1 MQAMREKRLVLT
13 QRGCCD
19 RVRERMR
26 QLQLRGHICTLGAVI
41 LFGLMSPM
49 CKLAMQSGAIDGL
62 LLAFFRVSGAAMLF
76 WLISP
81 LVAREKIERRDWWAV
96 LGMSLCGMVIN
107 QFLYVYGIQ
116 YTSPTNACVVG
127 TSTPVMTFVLA
138 ALFLQHR
145 VTLLRVG
152 GLLLASCGA
161 LVLVLG
167 SGGGLSG
174 NAVGDGLCF
183 ISQFS
188 AACYF
193 VFFGGVLRRYHPVTL
208 MKWLFL
214 LATLLT
220 LLPMSGRLA
229 ALPDAVLSAG
239 ELWAMVY
246 VVVGGSFFSYLL
258 LIVGQRH
265 LEPPTVAAYNY
276 VQPAIAATVGI
287 GLGLDV
293 LTWQKCL
300 SLFFIATGVLLISK
314 KAK

>member
-1 MQAMREKRLVLT
+1 M
-13 QRGCCD
+13 CHY
-19 RVRERMR
+19 
-26 QLQLRGHICTLGAVI
+26 QLKGHLCTLGAVL

-49 CKLAMQSGAIDGL
+49 CKLAMQNGAVDGL
-62 LLAFFRVSGAAMLF
+62 LLAFFRVSGAALMF

-81 LVAREKIERRDWWAV
+81 LAPREKISRKDWLPL

-107 QFLYVYGIQ
+107 QFLYVVGIQ

-127 TSTPVMTFVLA
+127 TSTPVMTFILA
-138 ALFLQHR
+138 ALFLHHR

-152 GLLLASCGA
+152 GFLLASIGA
-161 LVLVLG
+161 LVLILG

-174 NAVGDGLCF
+174 HPLGDMLCL

-193 VFFGGVLRRYHPVTL
+193 VFFGGVLRRYHPVTI

-214 LATLLT
+214 FAAMLAV
-220 LLPMSGRLA
+220 LPMFGRLA
-229 ALPDAVLSAG
+229 ALPSATFCMQ
-239 ELWAMVY
+239 ELFAITY
-246 VVVGGSFFSYLL
+246 VVIGGSFISYLL

-265 LEPPTVAAYNY
+265 LDPPTVAAYNY
-276 VQPAIAATVGI
+276 VQPIIAAVVGI
-287 GLGLDV
+287 MLGLDI

-300 SLFFIATGVLLISK
+300 SLLLIASGVILISRK
-314 KAK
+314 HG

>member
-1 MQAMREKRLVLT
+1 M
-13 QRGCCD
+13 C
-19 RVRERMR
+19 

-49 CKLAMQSGAIDGL
+49 CKLAMQSGTIDGL
-62 LLAFFRVSGAAMLF
+62 LLAFFRVSGAAVLF

-81 LVAREKIERRDWWAV
+81 LVAGREKIERRDWLPL

-107 QFLYVYGIQ
+107 QFLYVFGIQ

-138 ALFLQHR
+138 ALFLHQR

-152 GLLLASCGA
+152 GFLLATCGA
-161 LVLVLG
+161 LVLILG

-174 NAVGDGLCF
+174 NPFGDGLCF
-183 ISQFS
+183 VSQFS

-220 LLPMSGRLA
+220 LLPMSGELA
-229 ALPDAVLSAG
+229 ELPGAVFSAS
-239 ELWAMVY
+239 ELGAIAY
-246 VVVGGSFFSYLL
+246 VVIGGSFFSYLL

-265 LEPPTVAAYNY
+265 LDPPTVAAYNY
-276 VQPAIAATVGI
+276 VQPLIAAVVGI
-287 GLGLDV
+287 GLGVDI

-300 SLFFIATGVLLISK
+300 SLLLIAGGVLLISK
-314 KAK
+314 QAK